1 MHYPQ
6 YFCTLCDLSQLNNY
20 YEDSC
25 IYPSL
30 CSINEN
36 EDIVLQSESNLNVK
50 GGAEILRLRLWSN
63 YDKGRRPRKK
73 HGKSWTFDFLWDS

>member
-36 EDIVLQSESNLNVK
+36 EDIVLQSESKLNVK
-50 GGAEILRLRLWSN
+50 GGLEGGLKFLGS
-63 YDKGRRPRKK
+63 
-73 HGKSWTFDFLWDS
+73 DFGAIMIRGGVREKNA